1 MSESYSLG
9 DLIVNTLIVASP
21 RGTLNITASYISM
34 SIYESIFTPG
44 IVADVVV
51 MDTSD
56 LLGSLRFSGDE
67 QLFFD
72 AKTPNGQRCT
82 FVLHVYKL
90 SELQSV
96 GAQKAKMY
104 TLNCVSQEALF
115 AKTNFVQKSYYDL
128 CSNIVQDIHKTYLK
142 SPKPITVEATRA
154 AQNLVIAQRNPY
166 DAIAMVRK
174 RAVSA
179 TNKSSLYTYFESRVN
194 NNQVFKF
201 VTLES
206 LFGQTSVKSFQQSD
220 AVNVNLALRND
231 NNIISY
237 NIPNQFSAIDRIT
250 SGGQRKIVSFN
261 TTTQQYETT
270 IVSTND
276 TDYKTGGSNKSDVS
290 TFFKNLF
297 SSINPPQSFIPE
309 DISQRALTYIPET
322 SADQQA
328 YLAIMLQNTMK
339 IKVYGDLALTAGIM
353 INCTIPDKQ
362 NFTGAPKTDP
372 LMTGNFLVSRIHHR
386 IGLVQERP
394 RYTCTIECLKGNFSE
409 GIV

>member
-9 DLIVNTLIVASP
+9 DLIVNSLIVTSP
-21 RGTLNITASYISM
+21 RGTLNLTASYISM

-44 IVADVVV
+44 IIADVVV

-56 LLGSLRFSGDE
+56 LLGTLRFSGDE

-72 AKTPNGQRCT
+72 ARTPNGQKCT
-82 FVLHVYKL
+82 FALHVYKL
-90 SELQSV
+90 SELQSM

-115 AKTNFVQKSYYDL
+115 AKTNYVQKSYYDL

-142 SPKPITVEATRA
+142 SPKPITVEQTRA

-179 TNKSSLYTYFESRVN
+179 TNKSSLYTYFETRDN
-194 NNQVFKF
+194 NKQVFKF

-206 LFGQTSVKSFQQSD
+206 LFEQNTVKSFQQSD
-220 AVNVNLALRND
+220 AVNVDLSLRND

-237 NIPNQFSAIDRIT
+237 QIPNQFSAIDRIT
-250 SGGQRKIVSFN
+250 YGGQRKIVKFN
-261 TTTQQYETT
+261 TTTQQYEST

-276 TDYKTGGSNKSDVS
+276 TDYRTGGSRSTDVS

-297 SSINPPQSFIPE
+297 SSTNPPQSLIPE

-328 YLAIMLQNTMK
+328 YLSIMLQNTMK
-339 IKVYGDLALTAGIM
+339 IKVYGDLALTAGVM

-362 NFTGAPKTDP
+362 NFTGAPKADP
-372 LMTGNFLVSRIHHR
+372 LMTGNFLISRIHHR

-394 RYTCTIECLKGNFSE
+394 RYTCTIECLKGNFNE
-409 GIV
+409 GIG

>member
-1 MSESYSLG
+1 
-9 DLIVNTLIVASP
+9 
-21 RGTLNITASYISM
+21 M

-44 IVADVVV
+44 IIADIVV

-56 LLGSLRFSGDE
+56 LLGTLRFSGDE

-82 FVLHVYKL
+82 FMLHVYML
-90 SELQSV
+90 SELQSM

-115 AKTNFVQKSYYDL
+115 AKTNYVQKAYYDL
-128 CSNIVQDIHKTYLK
+128 CSNIVQDIHKTYLNSSK
-142 SPKPITVEATRA
+142 TLTVEQTRA

-166 DAIAMVRK
+166 DAISMVRK

-179 TNKSSLYTYFESRVN
+179 TNKSSLYTYFESRAN
-194 NNQVFKF
+194 NNQIFKF

-206 LFGQTSVKSFQQSD
+206 LFGQSIVKSFQQSD
-220 AVNVNLALRND
+220 AINVDLMASKD

-237 NIPNQFSAIDRIT
+237 QIPNQFSAIDRIT
-250 SGGQRKIVSFN
+250 YGGQRKIVKFN

-270 IVSTND
+270 IVTTND
-276 TDYKTGGSNKSDVS
+276 TDYKTGGSNSSDVS

-297 SSINPPQSFIPE
+297 GKSNNPPQSMIPE

-328 YLAIMLQNTMK
+328 YLSIMLQNTMK
-339 IKVYGDLALTAGIM
+339 IKVYGDLALTAGVM

-362 NFTGAPKTDP
+362 NFTGAPKADP
-372 LMTGNFLVSRIHHR
+372 LMTGNFLISRIHHR
-386 IGLVQERP
+386 IGYIQERP
-394 RYTCTIECLKGNFSE
+394 RYTCTIECLKGNFNE
-409 GIV
+409 GIG